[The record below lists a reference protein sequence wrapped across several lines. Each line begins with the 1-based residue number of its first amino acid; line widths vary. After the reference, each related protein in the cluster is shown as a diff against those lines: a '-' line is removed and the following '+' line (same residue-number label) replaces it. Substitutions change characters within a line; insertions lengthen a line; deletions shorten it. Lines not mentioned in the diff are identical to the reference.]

1 MDGIAQWLA
10 NISWPLITRI
20 MASLGIGTVSY
31 MGAESALS
39 GAINTAKSAFLG
51 AGQEMMAVLVLSGFF
66 DAMSIMSGGLVS
78 ALSWIVLK
86 KYAVLSMGNT

>member
-1 MDGIAQWLA
+1 MEGIAQWLA

-31 MGAESALS
+31 MGAESALM
-39 GAINTAKSAFLG
+39 GAINTAKSAFFG

-78 ALSWIVLK
+78 ALSWIILK
-86 KYAVLSMGNT
+86 KYAVLSMGNA